1 MLTTAVWIVEHQVD
15 LFAALGTGGMTGA
28 IGAIGAIGAGII
40 SSAVIRA
47 SKAAVSARTGGAG
60 GKDIGGEVSGPRA
73 RTGLPIAKPSI
84 SRTRSSRRRSCLS
97 AGHG

>member
-15 LFAALGTGGMTGA
+15 LFAALGTGGM
-28 IGAIGAIGAGII
+28 IGEIGAGII

-47 SKAAVSARTGGAG
+47 SKAAVSARTGCAG
-60 GKDIGGEVSGPRA
+60 RKDIGGEVSGPRA